1 MNVSHDDDD
10 DDDEDDQHT
19 HQRQRRQQQLLK
31 LMQRRQPQLVVSR
44 HTVIGFL
51 KLTKNVCG
59 RVLSLT
65 PSTSVHLRS
74 RRVLGVPKT
83 FFHNFDFYF
92 SFGRNVE
99 AVLAVSAASKT
110 NILSSVVVAPL
121 RSRPPFFFS

>member
-1 MNVSHDDDD
+1 MNVSHDDD

-83 FFHNFDFYF
+83 FFHNFDLM
-92 SFGRNVE
+92 SKNESVGGGLHCEPRSECNV
-99 AVLAVSAASKT
+99 
-110 NILSSVVVAPL
+110 
-121 RSRPPFFFS
+121 R